1 MTPEH
6 ISLILALASIFG
18 GILTL
23 AIKAT
28 LKSNCTR
35 LKCCGC
41 ECQREHE
48 DDASTAQASLAL
60 ALVS

>member
-1 MTPEH
+1 MNPEH
-6 ISLILALASIFG
+6 ISLILALASILG

-35 LKCCGC
+35 LRCCGC

-48 DDASTAQASLAL
+48 EDAADLE
-60 ALVS
+60 V